1 VSEGPVAGWR
11 QLPEADK
18 FNGFS
23 FEDKTTMKWHVL
35 DAVFK
40 RNFVAY
46 FSNPTGYVFICV
58 FVLLGSLAAF
68 WPPEFFNANLAN
80 LDQLNRY
87 LPTILLVFVPAI
99 TMSVWADERRQGTD
113 ELLLTLPA
121 SDWEVVF
128 GKYLATVGIFTVA
141 LLFSC
146 VCNLVILLSWGSP
159 DAGLFF
165 ANYLGYWF
173 TGLAMLA
180 VGMVASFLTSNL
192 TVGFILGV
200 LFNAPLALADQA
212 SVVMAPGPAAWVRSW
227 SLAEHFSDFGRGI
240 VSLSSI
246 AYFLGISAVCLYL
259 AMVLIGRRHW
269 AGRRDEA
276 GRGLQY
282 LARTAGL
289 AAGAVGLA
297 LVCRSLDVRAD
308 LSAEQIST
316 LAPDTRRLLGA
327 LETNRPV
334 SIKAYVSPTVPED
347 YTQTRLNLLNT
358 LRQVERLGRGKVSVE
373 VIPAEPKTEAAALAA
388 QQFGIEPVTV
398 LSRVR
403 GAYREEE
410 IFLGC
415 AFTSGLEK
423 VVVPFFDKG
432 TPVEYEVIRSV
443 CTAAQQTQRKRL
455 GLLTTDAELF
465 GGFDMMSGQS
475 RPRQPLVEELE
486 KQYEVVQVD
495 ASAPITESFD
505 VLLAVQPSSLG
516 PEQMINFV
524 AAVKGGQPVAIF
536 EDPLP
541 VLMQGVPGTSQPRRG
556 AGGPMAMFGQQGQPK
571 GDLNLLWEVLGT
583 RLESVGGRPAMGQM
597 GSSPSI
603 VYQDYNPHLKLELP
617 AEFVFID
624 ANLEGAEPGFN
635 QSVPATAGLQ
645 EVLFPFPGGL
655 DKVEGANV
663 TWTPLVRTVANRSG
677 TIEVDE
683 VERLLGRGDMRQL
696 QIFEKRAEKSLVLA
710 VLVEGAAVRAAES
723 ATDESEESSVAGGR
737 PVRAVVVADID
748 LLDGRI
754 FGLRARPDEVFGL
767 DFDNVEFAL
776 NVLDSLAGDDR
787 FVEIR
792 KRKPKHRTLERI
804 EDAVAESRAEAESK
818 RASFIAQFD
827 EAEQTANEGMKKDVG
842 VFEEKIKKMEEQ
854 GGGDPQAA
862 MQAIQQLASSQRLA
876 QRKLET
882 KIEQLRRKRDAD
894 VETVERQLDATIRRE
909 QDRQKWLAVLL
920 PPIPPLVVAFFVFFR
935 RRAQEREGVASS
947 RLR

>member
-1 VSEGPVAGWR
+1 
-11 QLPEADK
+11 
-18 FNGFS
+18 
-23 FEDKTTMKWHVL
+23 MKWHVL

-87 LPTILLVFVPAI
+87 LPSILLVFVPAI

-113 ELLLTLPA
+113 ELLLTIPA

-146 VCNLVILLSWGSP
+146 FCNLVILLSWGTP

-180 VGMVASFLTSNL
+180 IGMVASFLTSNL

-200 LFNAPLALADQA
+200 LFNAPLALADRA
-212 SVVMAPGPAAWVRSW
+212 SGVMAPGPAAWVRSW
-227 SLAEHFSDFGRGI
+227 SLAEHFADFGRGI

-246 AYFLGISAVCLYL
+246 AYFLGIAAVCLYL

-269 AGRRDEA
+269 AGRRDGA
-276 GRGLQY
+276 RLGLHY

-289 AAGAVGLA
+289 AAGAAGLA
-297 LVCRSLDVRAD
+297 LLCRSVDVRAD
-308 LSAEQIST
+308 LSAEQISS
-316 LAPDTRRLLGA
+316 LAPQTRQLLA
-327 LETNRPV
+327 TLETDRPV
-334 SIKAYVSPTVPED
+334 SVKAYVSPAVPED

-358 LRQVERLGRGKVSVE
+358 LRQVERLGRGKVAVE
-373 VIPAEPKTEAAALAA
+373 VIPTEPKTEAAALAA

-415 AFTSGLEK
+415 AFISGLEK

-443 CTAAQQTQRKRL
+443 CTAAQQQRRKRL

-475 RPRQPLVEELE
+475 RPRQPIVDELE
-486 KQYEVVQVD
+486 KQYDVVQVD
-495 ASAPITESFD
+495 ASAPITETFD

-516 PEQMINFV
+516 PEQMIHFV
-524 AAVKGGQPVAIF
+524 EAVKAGQPVAIF

-556 AGGPMAMFGQQGQPK
+556 PGGPMAMFGQQGQPK
-571 GDLNLLWEVLGT
+571 GDINLLWEALGT
-583 RLESVGGRPAMGQM
+583 RLEAVGGRPAMGQM

-635 QSVPATAGLQ
+635 QTVPATQGLQ

-655 DKVEGANV
+655 DKIDGADV
-663 TWTPLVRTVANRSG
+663 TWTPLVRTVADRSG

-710 VLVEGAAVRAAES
+710 VMVEGAKPSEAAS
-723 ATDESEESSVAGGR
+723 APADDAPEGDAPAAADR

-754 FGLRARPDEVFGL
+754 FGLRTRPDEVFGL

-776 NVLDSLAGDDR
+776 NLLDSLAGDDR

-804 EDAVAESRAEAESK
+804 EDAVADARAEAEEK
-818 RASFIAQFD
+818 RASFIAEFD
-827 EAEQTANEGMKKDVG
+827 EAERTANEAMKKEVG
-842 VFEEKIKKMEEQ
+842 AFEDKIKKMEEQ

-876 QRKLET
+876 QRKLDT
-882 KIEQLRRKRDAD
+882 KIEQLRRRRDAD
-894 VETVERQLDATIRRE
+894 VEAVERQLDATIRRE